1 MRLRRELIVV
11 AALLTW
17 AIEPGILCAA
27 TQVKPTIQQL
37 FRQLQD
43 KRTSDQALTELLK
56 LGNADTG
63 VRQFLA
69 IHLPAFIDADPR
81 DRRPNRHTLL
91 RPEWCNAAQLAGGL
105 KLVEAAPALAK
116 WISFRTGSLVTLSTV
131 EGLTNSPAG
140 TALVQIGDPAI
151 PALRQVLEHDSRR
164 TWRSDAAF
172 ALISINSQ
180 ESKAVLRDYAARAP
194 DRQLGELIRDRLETA
209 ASHEP
214 E

>member
-1 MRLRRELIVV
+1 MRFPRQLMVV

-17 AIEPGILCAA
+17 GLDLGIPCATA
-27 TQVKPTIQQL
+27 QGEPTIQQL
-37 FRQLQD
+37 SRQLQD
-43 KRTSDQALTELLK
+43 KQTTDQALTELLK
-56 LGNADTG
+56 FGNADASA
-63 VRQFLA
+63 RQYLA
-69 IHLPAFIDADPR
+69 VHLPALIDADPR

-116 WISFRTGSLVTLSTV
+116 WIGVRTGNLVTLSTV

-151 PALRQVLEHDSRR
+151 PALRQVLEHDTRR

-172 ALISINSQ
+172 ALILINSQ
-180 ESKAVLRDYAARAP
+180 KSKSVLRDYAARAP